1 MTSRRSW
8 GRYSST
14 GGPAPAAAA
23 VTELRYSQSRS
34 ITSSSLPSVEIRATK
49 APAGVV
55 TLKLR
60 LVRPPGSSLTVRGF
74 AARLFVWSKRAS
86 SSAGNRLRR

>member
-1 MTSRRSW
+1 MQTAARLGDAAQAA
-8 GRYSST
+8 GRGHVPRLQGPALEVADDQQAVLGAVLGT

-34 ITSSSLPSVEIRATK
+34 IDSSSLPSMEIRATK

-55 TLKLR
+55 TL
-60 LVRPPGSSLTVRGF
+60 
-74 AARLFVWSKRAS
+74 
-86 SSAGNRLRR
+86 